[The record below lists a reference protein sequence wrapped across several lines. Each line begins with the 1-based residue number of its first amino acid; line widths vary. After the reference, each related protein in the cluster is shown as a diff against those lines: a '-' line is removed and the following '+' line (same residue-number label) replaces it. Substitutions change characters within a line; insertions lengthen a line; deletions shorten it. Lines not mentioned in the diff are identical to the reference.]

1 MASQMLSFISV
12 LRYHLQS
19 LLLLL
24 PLLLGCDSSVGR
36 LVEKNGSES

>member
-24 PLLLGCDSSVGR
+24 GCDSSVGR